1 MIKLG
6 NVNLS
11 LDLSFGDDY
20 ALDAEAVRLAAGFDR
35 LADLRDRMVREF
47 SALSDLE
54 SPEAR
59 QVLMLRL
66 RDSVRKRER
75 LWLMAMNDRERAEWE
90 QWLSPDVLRELG
102 PKQDVRG
109 EEVIP
114 MGVAPVDLV
123 DFLVDRKTPQDI
135 EFLRGA
141 LHGIDGLV
149 LSTRVYNE
157 VRELG
162 IPLVQ
167 RTRFTRLMTNPK
179 FLAYVVVLIYSAL
192 RVLPVTFVKEFE
204 GSLVMLW
211 AIDLVT
217 AIPYTWGV
225 LTMVTAARFRM
236 RVVGMVV
243 TIVTFMAPYVYF
255 GVHGKHYPPHVI
267 LIIVALI
274 LATFALEGYKMWLD
288 RKNANRLRF
297 KHY

>member
-1 MIKLG
+1 M
-6 NVNLS
+6 NLS

-20 ALDAEAVRLAAGFDR
+20 ALDAQAVRLAAGFDR

-47 SALSDLE
+47 PALSDLE
-54 SPEAR
+54 SQDVQET
-59 QVLMLRL
+59 LMLRL

-75 LWLMAMNDRERAEWE
+75 LWLMSMDEKERAEWE

-102 PKQDVRG
+102 PRQIVRG
-109 EEVIP
+109 KEVIP
-114 MGVAPVDLV
+114 IGVAPVDLM
-123 DFLVDRKTPQDI
+123 DFLVERKTPRDI

-141 LHGIDGLV
+141 LHGVDGLV

-157 VRELG
+157 LMGLG
-162 IPLVQ
+162 IPVVQ

-179 FLAYVVVLIYSAL
+179 FLAYLVVLIYSAL
-192 RVLPVTFVKEFE
+192 RVLPVTFIKEFE

-211 AIDLVT
+211 AIDLIT

-236 RVVGMVV
+236 RVFGMVV

-255 GVHGKHYPPHVI
+255 GLHGRHYPAHVI

-274 LATFALEGYKMWLD
+274 LATFALEGFKIWLD
-288 RKNANRLRF
+288 RRNANRLRF
-297 KHY
+297 KRS

>member
-1 MIKLG
+1 M
-6 NVNLS
+6 NLS
-11 LDLSFGDDY
+11 LDLSFGEDY
-20 ALDAEAVRLAAGFDR
+20 ALDPDAVRAAAGVDR

-47 SALSDLE
+47 PAASALDT
-54 SPEAR
+54 PVTREA
-59 QVLMLRL
+59 LMLRL

-75 LWLMAMNDRERAEWE
+75 LWVIPMTVEERAEWE
-90 QWLSPDVLRELG
+90 QWLSADILHQLG
-102 PKQDVRG
+102 PRQDVRG
-109 EEVIP
+109 EEITP
-114 MGVAPVDLV
+114 MGLAPVDVV
-123 DFLVDRKTPQDI
+123 DFLVQRKTAGDV

-149 LSTRVYNE
+149 LSTRLYNE
-157 VRELG
+157 VRALG
-162 IPLVQ
+162 IPLVE
-167 RTRFTRLMTNPK
+167 RTRIMRLMTNPR
-179 FLAYVVVLIYSAL
+179 FIAYVVVLVYSAL
-192 RVLPVTFVKEFE
+192 RVLPVTFVKEFH
-204 GSLVMLW
+204 GSLIMLW
-211 AIDLVT
+211 TIDLVT

-225 LTMVTAARFRM
+225 LTMVTAPRFRM